1 MPRIIYLKSSPLY
14 HLSGLHHR
22 LLLRHRLPGSWAYRW
37 AKQENGQQDHSP
49 QDKQWFWQHVVN
61 ELIRPLYLLTN
72 YLVLC
77 LLVLYLPIY
86 THAKTTCFKNTR
98 DFKIFSFI
106 SEILFNQLSK
116 TSFSAILSPVHF
128 FLQNQIYKRISG
140 LLLLLLQHSKCIRT
154 LLLLY
159 LLCHQLTLF

>member
-1 MPRIIYLKSSPLY
+1 MANKITLHKTNNDFDNMLYLKM
-14 HLSGLHHR
+14 
-22 LLLRHRLPGSWAYRW
+22 
-37 AKQENGQQDHSP
+37 
-49 QDKQWFWQHVVN
+49 
-61 ELIRPLYLLTN
+61 IRPLYLMTN

-86 THAKTTCFKNTR
+86 ILTLKLLVLKILEIFK
-98 DFKIFSFI
+98 FFPFI

-128 FLQNQIYKRISG
+128 SYKNQIIKRISG
-140 LLLLLLQHSKCIRT
+140 LLLLLLQHSKCIKT